1 MAYVQDDEDEFAHRV
16 MEAKTAIQKTERVQA
31 KRTLEKQERRI
42 AELDAIIQRLYEDHV
57 MGKLS
62 AERFTKLSESYEA
75 EQAELKQSSESLRTT
90 VAAAE
95 TRALN
100 VQSFLKIVRKYTVP
114 TELTPA
120 LLREFVD
127 KIVVHEADKSSG
139 HRIQQIDVHYNFI
152 REIDLSP
159 EYSRY
164 SKKTTA

>member
-100 VQSFLKIVRKYTVP
+100 VQSF
-114 TELTPA
+114 
-120 LLREFVD
+120 
-127 KIVVHEADKSSG
+127 
-139 HRIQQIDVHYNFI
+139 
-152 REIDLSP
+152 
-159 EYSRY
+159 
-164 SKKTTA
+164 